1 MGIENEIE
9 VYPAIDAQLDRG
21 TATLQMVQWNET
33 TKRWEKTAN
42 PVAPADGQFGYWTRD
57 SATGIVT
64 LATATDDLNIEETI
78 TTKRLLA
85 GGVK

>member
-1 MGIENEIE
+1 MGIETEVE
-9 VYPAIDAQLDRG
+9 VYPAIDAQLERG
-21 TATLQMVQWNET
+21 DITLQMVQWNHVTRQWERT
-33 TKRWEKTAN
+33 TN

-78 TTKRLLA
+78 ITKRLLA